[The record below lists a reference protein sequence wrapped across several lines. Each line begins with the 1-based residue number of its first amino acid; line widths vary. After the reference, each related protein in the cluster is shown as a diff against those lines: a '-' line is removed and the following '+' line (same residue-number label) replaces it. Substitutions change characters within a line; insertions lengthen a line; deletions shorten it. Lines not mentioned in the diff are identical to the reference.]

1 MKKIRVFT
9 FLPARDEE
17 KNLPDTLTSLTNQTL
32 KPFKILV
39 INDAS
44 IDQTREI
51 AEAYSVNVI
60 NLTDRHPSYS
70 SPERGW
76 MLALVWNHA
85 FPPPKNTDYI
95 LQMGADVILPP
106 DYIERM
112 VELMEQNSR
121 LVIASG
127 MIEGEKTLKS
137 HVRGAGRLYK
147 AWFWNQHIRQF
158 PLIYC
163 TESYPLYKALTLGFE
178 VQSFPDI
185 IMKTQRPTNLYKA
198 KYGYAMRELGY
209 FPPFALAKCFLSF
222 LMAHKTGVT
231 MFRTYLTSPF
241 KQCDKTIQAYLRL
254 NQIRR
259 ILHFKE
265 SLKIWMSRL

>member
-1 MKKIRVFT
+1 MNVFT

-17 KNLPDTLTSLTNQTL
+17 KNLPATLTSLVNQTL
-32 KPFKILV
+32 KPSKILV

-44 IDQTREI
+44 IDCTSEV
-51 AEAYSVNVI
+51 AETYGVNVI

-85 FPPPKNTDYI
+85 FPPPENTDYI
-95 LQMGADVILPP
+95 LQMGADVILPS

-112 VELMEQNSR
+112 VELMQQNSR

-147 AWFWNQHIRQF
+147 AWFWNRYIQQF
-158 PLIYC
+158 PLMYC
-163 TESYPLYKALTLGFE
+163 AESYPLFKALSLGLE
-178 VQSFPDI
+178 VQSFPSVL
-185 IMKTQRPTNLYKA
+185 MTTQRPTNFYKA

-209 FPPFALAKCFLSF
+209 FPPFALARCFLSF
-222 LMAHKTGVT
+222 LMSRKTGVL
-231 MFRTYLTSPF
+231 MFKTYLTSPF
-241 KQCDKTIQAYLRL
+241 KTQDKTIQDYLRL
-254 NQIRR
+254 HQIHR
-259 ILHFKE
+259 ILHVKE
-265 SLKIWMSRL
+265 SLKIWTSRI